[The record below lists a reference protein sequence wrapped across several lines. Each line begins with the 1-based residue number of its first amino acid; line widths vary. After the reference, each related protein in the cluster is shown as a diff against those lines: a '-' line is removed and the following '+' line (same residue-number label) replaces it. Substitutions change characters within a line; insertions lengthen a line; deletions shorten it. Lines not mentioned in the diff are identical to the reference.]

1 MYTWEVHPMKEEV
14 RKAVREELRLRW
26 KLHVLDYAHA
36 CGNVSGEY
44 RSRINRMRSQYL
56 FA

>member
-1 MYTWEVHPMKEEV
+1 MKEEV